1 MVKDFI
7 GLYREALTTL
17 AAILTIVLLIGAFCL
32 GLGLLL
38 NHSDHVDCLRLHEQ
52 TGLET
57 RYARSGLNGECY
69 VNVNG
74 GMWVPQSTWRNFN

>member
-1 MVKDFI
+1 MKVWDKDGI
-7 GLYREALTTL
+7 TGLGFALS
-17 AAILTIVLLIGAFCL
+17 IVLFICAAFA
-32 GLGLLL
+32 GIALLM

-57 RYARSGLNGECY
+57 HYARSGINGECY

-74 GMWVPQSTWRNFN
+74 GMWVPLSTWRNFN